1 MVLVPNFDPGRS
13 LLALQS
19 GQNIAI
25 DQAGAI
31 QAQGIQLAQ
40 EGRRAALAP
49 SQLAQSQNIVTQQ
62 EASIK
67 IVQLQ
72 QLAAGKALKS
82 KLLGQRLQRALTITD
97 PTKQLA
103 AIQSLDADAQDI
115 LGSAFNGERLL
126 EDVEDATLLLS
137 QVIGPNTQKIVTSA
151 TGEQFRL
158 NRLGTGIEQIPVQRI
173 GGIAQAQVGTVPAQ
187 APAVGGIP
195 TQVAQAPSDLI
206 VTPAIAKVQ
215 RDIANK
221 AIDRKLA
228 AEKVIQDKTDKQLD
242 QTEKLIT
249 NAKKEKRIYNFIQVT
264 SNMERINAATEN
276 LTNLD
281 PNLSDDEIAQV
292 TGVNDISLIFAF
304 MKMLDP
310 GSVVRESEFA
320 TAENAGGVPD
330 TVRAVWNKLLGTG
343 KLSANVRNN
352 FVSQA
357 KKIFNKSK
365 VTAEGALRPILKR
378 AKKFGLNAVDIRDA
392 ILGGT
397 TPLGVPAGAVDTGTI
412 KDGKKV
418 FKVDGKFVTF

>member
-195 TQVAQAPSDLI
+195 TQVAQASNVI

-215 RDIANK
+215 RDITNK
-221 AIDRKLA
+221 AEDRRLA
-228 AEKVIQDKTDKQLD
+228 AAKVIQDKADKQLD
-242 QTEKLIT
+242 QTEKLIK
-249 NAKKEKRIYNFIQVT
+249 NAKQDKRIDNFIAVT
-264 SNMERINAATEN
+264 SNMDRINAATEN
-276 LTNLD
+276 LATLD
-281 PNLSDDEIAQV
+281 SSLTDDEKTAI

>member
-31 QAQGIQLAQ
+31 QAQDIQLAQ

-195 TQVAQAPSDLI
+195 TQVAQASNVI

-215 RDIANK
+215 RDITNK
-221 AIDRKLA
+221 AEDRRLA
-228 AEKVIQDKTDKQLD
+228 AAKVIQDKADKQLD
-242 QTEKLIT
+242 QTEKLIK
-249 NAKKEKRIYNFIQVT
+249 NAKQDKRIDNFIAVT
-264 SNMERINAATEN
+264 SNMDRINAATEN
-276 LTNLD
+276 LATLD
-281 PNLSDDEIAQV
+281 SSLTDDEKTAI